1 MEKIYL
7 IKDGK
12 LTSECKVSGETL
24 FDDFIKE
31 LWEKHGDVEIW
42 GDWYDFTYPSLHQR
56 DYRGNLIVPAE
67 DVFLKSNI
75 VDDAQDYGWFCD
87 EEYSFGSSNWTE
99 YSEYMEQYGWL
110 HDDHKLSD
118 FEEIVFEY
126 ADDKLSKVN
135 CKYFREWEMGYRVDE
150 EEE

>member
-1 MEKIYL
+1 MVKKIYL

-12 LTSECKVSGETL
+12 MTSECNISGKTL

-31 LWEKHGDVEIW
+31 IWEKHGDVEIL
-42 GDWYDFTYPSLHQR
+42 GDWYDFTYPSVHER
-56 DYRGNLIVPAE
+56 DYRGNLIVPSE

-75 VDDAQDYGWFCD
+75 VDDPNEYGWFYD

-99 YSEYMEQYGWL
+99 YSEYMESYSWL
-110 HDDHKLSD
+110 HDDHKVSD

-126 ADDKLSKVN
+126 VDDKLSKVN
-135 CKYFREWEMGYRVDE
+135 CKYFREYDQGYRVE
-150 EEE
+150 EE